1 MRAFNQLIRHSGNM
15 DLFKAVAMSAVA
27 LAGGHPFHIHAEGL
41 RGTGKTTILRAAGR
55 MLPPI
60 VRVRGCVYNCHPYR
74 PHCPEHK
81 GLSPASLA
89 DIGWEVVPCPFL
101 EISHSAKVGT
111 VLGSIDLGRLVDAD
125 RPAAALLPGSI
136 LQAHRGV
143 IFVDEIN
150 RLADTAPELADVML
164 DVMGTKPGRVQ
175 VEETGLPT
183 VTMPVAVTVWAAS
196 NPDEDPGSLAQV
208 RRQLADRF
216 DLAVTMGRPSEHRS
230 VMAILAGGADGGT
243 GQERLGYGGDF
254 RSLVMSEELRG
265 LLAAVYIDF
274 GLESLRAVEALETA
288 ARLTALQ
295 GGRQAVRAA
304 DVIEVAPLVL
314 GHRTDSANLA
324 SILRYLQAAD
334 RLTNQPAPV
343 AAGEQALPSEPGAGR
358 VGDGRS
364 LWQKLWAAFQP
375 RQDKAPSGR
384 QDSEPSGGGSPA
396 KPARTEPK
404 TNSVADPTTVA
415 MTAPPQPA
423 VPLSKLSPDD
433 FASGGEDRPRG

>member
-1 MRAFNQLIRHSGNM
+1 MRTYNRLIRHSGNK

-27 LAGGHPFHIHAEGL
+27 LAGGHPFHVHAEGL

-55 MLPPI
+55 LLPPI
-60 VRVRGCVYNCHPYR
+60 IRVRGCVYNCHPAR

-81 GLSPASLA
+81 GLSPAALA
-89 DIGWEVVPCPFL
+89 ELGQEVVPCPFL
-101 EISHSAKVGT
+101 EISHSAKIGT
-111 VLGSIDLGRLVDAD
+111 VVGSIDLGRLVDPD
-125 RPAAALLPGSI
+125 RPTAALLPGSI

-183 VTMPVAVTVWAAS
+183 VQMPVAVTVWAAS
-196 NPDEDPGSLAQV
+196 NPDEEPGSLAQV
-208 RRQLADRF
+208 RKQLADRF

-230 VMAILAGGADGGT
+230 VMEILAGGAGT
-243 GQERLGYGGDF
+243 ENSQQRLGAGGDF
-254 RSLVMSEELRG
+254 RSLAMSEELRG

-295 GGRQAVRAA
+295 AGRKTVAAA
-304 DVIEVAPLVL
+304 DVVEVAPLVL

-324 SILRYLQAAD
+324 GILRYLQAAD
-334 RLTNQPAPV
+334 RSA
-343 AAGEQALPSEPGAGR
+343 EQAAAPLAADDQAAQSRTKPGQA
-358 VGDGRS
+358 DGQS
-364 LWQKLWAAFQP
+364 WWQRLWAALRSQREP
-375 RQDKAPSGR
+375 DKAPPTTGQDNRSG
-384 QDSEPSGGGSPA
+384 SGQEQPGRASQ
-396 KPARTEPK
+396 TV
-404 TNSVADPTTVA
+404 NSDPTAAVL
-415 MTAPPQPA
+415 TAPPRPA
-423 VPLSKLSPDD
+423 LPLSQLATDD
-433 FASGGEDRPRG
+433 FAKAGEDKRRA

>member
-1 MRAFNQLIRHSGNM
+1 MRAFNQLIRHSGNK
-15 DLFKAVAMSAVA
+15 DLFRAVAMSAVA

-60 VRVRGCVYNCHPYR
+60 IRVKHCVYNCHPAR

-81 GLSPASLA
+81 GLSAAALA
-89 DIGWEVVPCPFL
+89 ELGREVVPCPFL

-143 IFVDEIN
+143 IFIDEIN
-150 RLADTAPELADVML
+150 RLADTAPELADVLL

-183 VTMPVAVTVWAAS
+183 IEMPVAATVWAAS
-196 NPDEDPGSLAQV
+196 NPDEEPGSLTQV
-208 RRQLADRF
+208 RKQLADRF
-216 DLAVTMGRPSEHRS
+216 DLAVTMGRPSEHSS
-230 VMAILAGGADGGT
+230 VMAILAGGAEAVSGE
-243 GQERLGYGGDF
+243 ERLGAGGDF
-254 RSLVMSEELRG
+254 RGLMLSEELRG

-288 ARLTALQ
+288 ARLAALLA
-295 GGRQAVRAA
+295 GRQAVAAA
-304 DVIEVAPLVL
+304 DVAEVAPLVL

-324 SILRYLQAAD
+324 GILRYLQAAGLTADQATAPQAAGNNTAPD
-334 RLTNQPAPV
+334 RGTGGQPAGGQSWWQRLQ
-343 AAGEQALPSEPGAGR
+343 AALSRRQKDKTPADQQNQESGA
-358 VGDGRS
+358 
-364 LWQKLWAAFQP
+364 
-375 RQDKAPSGR
+375 
-384 QDSEPSGGGSPA
+384 SGGREQRARSTSATSDPA
-396 KPARTEPK
+396 AA
-404 TNSVADPTTVA
+404 SLV
-415 MTAPPQPA
+415 APPRPA
-423 VPLSKLSPDD
+423 VPLSRLSTDD
-433 FASGGEDRPRG
+433 FARAGEDKPRA